1 MIIKASQK
9 VNSNG
14 WRRQLIIDID
24 NKTITTGAFLVH
36 SGDVDNLTTKQYKQL
51 IDFFIYQGFTKRED

>member
-24 NKTITTGAFLVH
+24 NKTITTGAFLFH